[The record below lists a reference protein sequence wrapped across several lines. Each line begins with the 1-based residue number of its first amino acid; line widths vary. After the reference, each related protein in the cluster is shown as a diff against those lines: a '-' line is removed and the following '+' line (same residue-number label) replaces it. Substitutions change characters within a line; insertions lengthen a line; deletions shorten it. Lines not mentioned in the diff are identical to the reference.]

1 MLVDTDMLIW
11 HLRGYGQA
19 TRRLD
24 AFDSLTISAISYLEV
39 LQGTRDKAEFA
50 AVQAMLQRRRAV
62 LLPVN
67 EAVTLRAIAMMESLP
82 LSHGLQSGDALIA
95 ATTLEHRLP
104 VLTGNIKHFAA
115 VPGLVVEPFVI

>member
-95 ATTLEHRLP
+95 ATTFRHPDLLP
-104 VLTGNIKHFAA
+104 TS
-115 VPGLVVEPFVI
+115 

>member
-115 VPGLVVEPFVI
+115 VPGLFVEPFVI